1 MLLID
6 FSESYLILKY
16 EFLENS
22 LNKIYKFIKLKIEL
36 INIYL
41 LDKMKVFWN
50 FRTNI
55 VNNECIADFVAI
67 YIIVLLFLVNQFLQV

>member
-6 FSESYLILKY
+6 FSESYLIWRY

-22 LNKIYKFIKLKIEL
+22 LNKTYKFIKLKIEL
-36 INIYL
+36 FNIYL
-41 LDKMKVFWN
+41 LDKMKVFWI

-55 VNNECIADFVAI
+55 VNNECIADIMAI
-67 YIIVLLFLVNQFLQV
+67 YIIGLLFLVNQFLQV